1 MSSKLSR
8 PVVDLA
14 RYSVVTANQQNKKIP
29 FMEANGLFPV
39 VTAKFWQLVSA
50 LTSKLSYF
58 SRQKP
63 EDFGK
68 IVEWSKNILSNT
80 TETQINKVRDDLCN
94 LLKKLVVENT
104 HSSIFYLLGKEK
116 LHWYYSPQRVD
127 EDDKENSFTLEDASC
142 SIILEEICFRINK
155 LINDCDKNKKCEIDT
170 LAIDDLQKFFD
181 YFEGLLEQIEP
192 LLEES
197 KNKKLPKIQEKKNVK
212 KQSDKQGDV
221 KNDKKQFNKQV
232 NVKKEVHQV
241 YRILTKNPVKT
252 TESTSALTYASVVKN
267 EPVNNAKNDDIE
279 VIDEVKTIV
288 DDAKVKTIVD
298 DAKVKTIVDDAKV
311 KTIVDDAKVN
321 VEKLE
326 SSNTVV

>member
-1 MSSKLSR
+1 M
-8 PVVDLA
+8 
-14 RYSVVTANQQNKKIP
+14 I
-29 FMEANGLFPV
+29 F
-39 VTAKFWQLVSA
+39 
-50 LTSKLSYF
+50 
-58 SRQKP
+58 
-63 EDFGK
+63 
-68 IVEWSKNILSNT
+68 KN
-80 TETQINKVRDDLCN
+80 
-94 LLKKLVVENT
+94 
-104 HSSIFYLLGKEK
+104 F
-116 LHWYYSPQRVD
+116 
-127 EDDKENSFTLEDASC
+127 
-142 SIILEEICFRINK
+142 SIILRDFWNK
-155 LINDCDKNKKCEIDT
+155 LNHYLRKEKKKNCK
-170 LAIDDLQKFFD
+170 
-181 YFEGLLEQIEP
+181 
-192 LLEES
+192 
-197 KNKKLPKIQEKKNVK
+197 KKNVK

-311 KTIVDDAKVN
+311 KTIVDDAKVKTIVDDAKVKTIVDDAKVN